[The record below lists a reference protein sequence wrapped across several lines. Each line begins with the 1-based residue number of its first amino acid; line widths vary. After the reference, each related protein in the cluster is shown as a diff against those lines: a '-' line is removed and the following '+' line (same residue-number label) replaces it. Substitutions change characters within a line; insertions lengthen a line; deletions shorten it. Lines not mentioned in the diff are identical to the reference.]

1 MKDMQRVK
9 NQKLNDLEE
18 EEQENREY
26 LQKRANQMRQEQE
39 DEIKYL
45 NEVCLYSLK
54 FLCMVISISE
64 RSYMP
69 GSFPKGEP
77 QLDLD
82 T

>member
-1 MKDMQRVK
+1 MKMKDMQRVK

-45 NEVCLYSLK
+45 NEVCSKKRKLNFK
-54 FLCMVISISE
+54 EETTEHFV
-64 RSYMP
+64 
-69 GSFPKGEP
+69 
-77 QLDLD
+77 
-82 T
+82 